1 VTFASIEPDF
11 TITPRPPS
19 KPGVYLF
26 LDEARRV
33 MYVGLASDLQGVL
46 YRYQHLE
53 GRQAMRDRI
62 AAEQAT
68 WASWTE
74 CTHPATPPSLEVL
87 AIRRYQPPW
96 NTQHNPKPRRTED
109 AVVFDAEEQWWLSL
123 VSGDLDRTLERATS
137 ADPATPR
144 GGEEDEVPVVSRPV
158 STESDRQPRLRR
170 EDTCCDAVL
179 LAMKNLE
186 RRTGRTEFQLY
197 EIVREVRSVTQM
209 YPEVTIRTQVS
220 SVMCANAP
228 VHHADHTDD
237 LIRVSC
243 GTYRRASISTLS

>member
-1 VTFASIEPDF
+1 MTFASIEPDF

-62 AAEQAT
+62 AAGQAT

-96 NTQHNPKPRRTED
+96 NKQHNPEARAAED
-109 AVVFDAEEQWWLSL
+109 AVVFDAEEQKWLSL
-123 VSGDLDRTLERATS
+123 ARDELDTALATATS
-137 ADPATPR
+137 AAPETPR
-144 GGEEDEVPVVSRPV
+144 AVEEEEVPASPRPL
-158 STESDRQPRLRR
+158 SMESDRQPQLRGA
-170 EDTCCDAVL
+170 DTCRDAVL

-186 RRTGRTEFQLY
+186 RSTKRTDFQLQ
-197 EIVREVRSVTQM
+197 EIVAEVQSLTKRYPVT
-209 YPEVTIRTQVS
+209 TIRTQEG
-220 SVMCANAP
+220 SVMCANSP
-228 VHHADHTDD
+228 VHHENHSNELT
-237 LIRVSC
+237 RVSH
-243 GTYRRASISTLS
+243 GWYRQT

>member
-1 VTFASIEPDF
+1 MTFASIEPDF

-62 AAEQAT
+62 AVGQAT

-74 CTHPATPPSLEVL
+74 CVHPATPPSLEVL

-96 NTQHNPKPRRTED
+96 NKQHNPEARIAED
-109 AVVFDAEEQWWLSL
+109 AVVFDAEEQKWLSL
-123 VSGDLDRTLERATS
+123 ARDQLDNALERATS
-137 ADPATPR
+137 AAPATPR
-144 GGEEDEVPVVSRPV
+144 AVEDGQVPVAPV
-158 STESDRQPRLRR
+158 PPRSDRDRQPRLRGA
-170 EDTCCDAVL
+170 DTCKDAVL
-179 LAMKNLE
+179 LAMTNLE
-186 RRTGRTEFQLY
+186 RRTDRTDFQLQ
-197 EIVREVRSVTQM
+197 EIVTEVQSLTKR
-209 YPEVTIRTQVS
+209 YPGTTIRTQVG

-228 VHHADHTDD
+228 VHHENHSNELT
-237 LIRVSC
+237 RVSH
-243 GTYRRASISTLS
+243 GWYRRT